1 MSDSTSPIKYQ
12 QAALLQQ
19 PMAFVQHRVQAGET
33 LMGIALRYQT
43 SVEYL
48 KRINKL
54 WSNDALCLRE
64 HLLVPSQE
72 APKDRVTR
80 LVMEDEVNGTF
91 SSPTLEASCIQ
102 LLPESLN
109 AITLHSKEEVHGN
122 ATSNNQSPAAA
133 DTSIHEYLGSIDS
146 QIEEAKTRAEELQK
160 TSDVLKDHPEFSS
173 NHHSWS
179 KGHQPHSSSPSSR
192 LRLSLTDLGAEFNA
206 ATNSPE
212 LVPSTAVVGTGS
224 SRNKSKSFFN
234 SKGTSRDEIFE
245 L

>member
-1 MSDSTSPIKYQ
+1 M
-12 QAALLQQ
+12 
-19 PMAFVQHRVQAGET
+19 
-33 LMGIALRYQT
+33 
-43 SVEYL
+43 

-64 HLLVPSQE
+64 NLLVPSHE

-109 AITLHSKEEVHGN
+109 AITLQSKEDVHGN

-160 TSDVLKDHPEFSS
+160 T
-173 NHHSWS
+173 
-179 KGHQPHSSSPSSR
+179 R
-192 LRLSLTDLGAEFNA
+192 
-206 ATNSPE
+206 
-212 LVPSTAVVGTGS
+212 
-224 SRNKSKSFFN
+224 
-234 SKGTSRDEIFE
+234 
-245 L
+245 

>member
-1 MSDSTSPIKYQ
+1 
-12 QAALLQQ
+12 
-19 PMAFVQHRVQAGET
+19 
-33 LMGIALRYQT
+33 
-43 SVEYL
+43 
-48 KRINKL
+48 
-54 WSNDALCLRE
+54 
-64 HLLVPSQE
+64 
-72 APKDRVTR
+72 
-80 LVMEDEVNGTF
+80 MEDEVNGTF

-160 TSDVLKDHPEFSS
+160 TRYNPCSKIGYVSTLLFFFSDVLKDHPEFSS

-245 L
+245 LWKGIQKI